1 MSVPIDAA
9 ELLNREFLE
18 IRARLLQVAAAL
30 DRLDR
35 AEGDVSRDKR
45 RIDLDE
51 ALAILS
57 GPGPDRAEKLQMNF
71 SLAYDKDWKK
81 SFGMTND
88 EARMTNGRR
97 AE

>member
-1 MSVPIDAA
+1 MTPPLEAP
-9 ELLNREFLE
+9 ELLNIEFLE

-45 RIDLDE
+45 RGDLDQ
-51 ALAILS
+51 AIRVLLET
-57 GPGPDRAEKLQMNF
+57 GPGRAEKLQRVF
-71 SLAYDKDWKK
+71 SLAYDQDWKTT
-81 SFGMTND
+81 FGLS
-88 EARMTNGRR
+88 NGHAAG